1 MYDDILDAAIRV
13 LNDQGFTRTSTT
25 RIADRAGISAGSLY
39 QYFANRDAIF
49 VALDGRQFDR
59 LSDRLAG
66 QIADSS
72 GLDLEVSLGRM
83 VDAVFEG
90 HDGLRAVTAVFA
102 ADRTRTGI
110 VDPVG
115 RRAERVIAH
124 VRHLLDRHAAE
135 FPDGFD
141 SALSAFSIGCLV
153 QGFLQASTGPGAP
166 GIPPALMARDIKVMV
181 QGYLA
186 ASRR

>member
-13 LNDQGFTRTSTT
+13 LNDQGVTRTSTT

-49 VALDGRQFDR
+49 VALDARQFGR

-66 QIADSS
+66 QIADGS
-72 GLDLEVSLGRM
+72 GPDLDTSLGRM
-83 VDAVFEG
+83 VDAVFEAQ
-90 HDGLRAVTAVFA
+90 DGLRAVTAVFA

-110 VDPVG
+110 DDPVG
-115 RRAERVIAH
+115 RQAERVIAH
-124 VRHLLDRHAAE
+124 VRYLLDRHAEE

-141 SALSAFSIGCLV
+141 SALAAFSIGCLV
-153 QGFLQASTGPGAP
+153 QGFLQASTRPGAP
-166 GIPPALMARDIKVMV
+166 RIPPARMARDIKVMV
-181 QGYLA
+181 KGYLA
-186 ASRR
+186 AIRR